1 MKRDVV
7 EDDVVGVVGDEDESG
22 GSLGCIGAFVKAVA
36 DPIVIERAPRNAANT
51 IRLGMMDGGFG
62 LG

>member
-7 EDDVVGVVGDEDESG
+7 EDDVVGVVGDESG

-51 IRLGMMDGGFG
+51 IRLGMMGGGFG
-62 LG
+62 LV